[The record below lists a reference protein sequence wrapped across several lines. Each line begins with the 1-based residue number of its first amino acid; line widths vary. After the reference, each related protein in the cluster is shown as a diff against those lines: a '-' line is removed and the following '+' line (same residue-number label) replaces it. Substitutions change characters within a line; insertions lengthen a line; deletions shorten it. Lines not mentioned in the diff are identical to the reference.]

1 MAEATS
7 LLKVPWR
14 YSLGCV
20 IEYRWV
26 GACTCGYRSKFH
38 MSPGYAE
45 SAASEHF
52 RTKHRT
58 AETEATR

>member
-1 MAEATS
+1 MQ
-7 LLKVPWR
+7 R
-14 YSLGCV
+14 YRKKPVV